1 MEYDER
7 IDQENKKRLT
17 HGIGGGKL
25 KTSRYN
31 VYKKIIIFIGV
42 IIISTVLMMSHYITA
57 KSKPTKGVDTNGNT
71 WTYNRKAKTLTF
83 KGTKD
88 LEENLMDGHSRGPE
102 WLCWREEAE
111 HVVIKEGITGLPGGE
126 FFLFS
131 ELKTVVL
138 PDSVTYIG
146 DSVFED
152 CLNLEEVKFSKN
164 IIKIGDYAFAGCEQL
179 KKVEIPKKV
188 KSLGEC
194 SFEACNSLTEII
206 IPDSVKK
213 IGLKAF
219 GECNKLKIV
228 ELPKNL
234 EVISG
239 FLFYGCENLTK
250 IIIPESVTTIY
261 AGAFQ
266 ESGIKQIVIP
276 KNVKYIKKGEWS
288 DGVFA
293 DCKNLKTIEIKSKK
307 IESCFKGAF
316 DGVNT
321 NVVIKVAKSKLKE
334 YKSMFHKSGL
344 SKKVKIVGV
353 SK

>member
-71 WTYNRKAKTLTF
+71 WTYNKKTKTLTF

-88 LEENLMDGHSRGPE
+88 LEENLMDGHSAEPD
-102 WLCWREEAE
+102 WFCWDIEAE
-111 HVVIKEGITGLPGGE
+111 HVVIKEGITGLLGGN
-126 FFLFS
+126 FFLFT

-138 PDSVTYIG
+138 PDSLTYIG
-146 DSVFED
+146 DLVFES
-152 CLNLEEVKFSKN
+152 CLGLEEIQMSKN
-164 IIKIGDYAFAGCEQL
+164 IVKIGDFAFGGCEKL
-179 KKVEIPKKV
+179 KEIRIPEKVREI
-188 KSLGEC
+188 GIGAFGAC
-194 SFEACNSLTEII
+194 SNLTVIE

-213 IGLKAF
+213 IGRAAF
-219 GECNKLKIV
+219 SECTKLKTV
-228 ELPKNL
+228 KLPEDLKVVS
-234 EVISG
+234 EH
-239 FLFYGCENLTK
+239 LFYLCENLTDLK
-250 IIIPESVTTIY
+250 IPSSVTTIY

-276 KNVKYIKKGEWS
+276 KNVKYIKKGEWGE
-288 DGVFA
+288 GVFA

-321 NVVIKVAKSKLKE
+321 NVVIKVPKSKLTE
-334 YKSMFHKSGL
+334 YKSMFQKSGL
-344 SKKVKIVGV
+344 SKKVKIKGV
-353 SK
+353 S